1 MAKSGNTHYVSW
13 ISMVHMRD
21 RARWRGVSYRRHR
34 RFRHRFE
41 PIMRLAQPKDRRG
54 RAGRWGAVPK
64 R

>member
-1 MAKSGNTHYVSW
+1 
-13 ISMVHMRD
+13 MVHMRD